1 MTKWLLGL
9 AVLVLGSV
17 LVIEDV
23 EARRLGGARSFG
35 AQRNVQSAPAATPAK
50 PAQQQQAAQGQQG
63 TQGQQSTAGSRWGP
77 VLGGLA
83 LGGLL
88 GWLFAGNGLGGV
100 LLLALLAIAAVL
112 AFRALAR
119 RRETPQQVQ
128 YAGLGR
134 DTVYTAPPGQPAP
147 APARAR
153 VAAGFDTDGF
163 LRAAKTN
170 FVKLQLANDL
180 GQLDEIREFTTDEV
194 FDEVKR
200 DITHRGAPQQTDVA
214 SLNAELLELATE
226 GDKHWAS
233 VRFSGMVREAPGAA
247 PVGFEEV
254 WNLVKPADGSSGWL
268 LAGIQ
273 QMH

>member
-1 MTKWLLGL
+1 MTKWLLGVCLLVLSGVL
-9 AVLVLGSV
+9 AV
-17 LVIEDV
+17 EDA
-23 EARRLGGARSFG
+23 EARRFGGGRSIG
-35 AQRNVQSAPAATPAK
+35 VQRNVQSTPPAATPAK
-50 PAQQQQAAQGQQG
+50 PAQQQQAAQGQQN
-63 TQGQQSTAGSRWGP
+63 TSGSKWGP
-77 VLGGLA
+77 ILGGLA

-119 RRETPQQVQ
+119 RREAPQQVQ

-134 DTVYTAPPGQPAP
+134 DTVYAAPPGQPSAP

-153 VAAGFDTDGF
+153 VPAGFDTDAF

-170 FVKLQLANDL
+170 FVRLQVANDL
-180 GQLDEIREFTTDEV
+180 RQADEIRDFTTDEM
-194 FDEVKR
+194 FEEVKK
-200 DITHRGAPQQTDVA
+200 DLAGRGAPQQTDVM

-226 GDKHWAS
+226 SDKHWAS
-233 VRFSGMVREAPGAA
+233 VRFSGMVRETPGAA